1 MTRVRGPR
9 RGLSE
14 FDEVDLEAQY
24 VDVELQLV
32 ELEVQGVL
40 VVLAELVLGVQDGAV
55 KRGGFTKPVLKT
67 TA

>member
-24 VDVELQLV
+24 VDVVL
-32 ELEVQGVL
+32 QGVL
-40 VVLAELVLGVQDGAV
+40 VVLADLVLDVHDGAV
-55 KRGGFTKPVLKT
+55 KRGGGFTKPVLKT